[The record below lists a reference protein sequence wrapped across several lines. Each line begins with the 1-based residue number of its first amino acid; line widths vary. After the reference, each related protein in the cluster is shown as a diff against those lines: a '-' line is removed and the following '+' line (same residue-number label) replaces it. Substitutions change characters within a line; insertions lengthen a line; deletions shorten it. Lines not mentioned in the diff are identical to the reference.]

1 MWNKNKNA
9 GACRSKLWIAIAY
22 VMLAVALIGCL
33 ICTVLIVGQMKN
45 RDWTLANGFGS
56 KTDRI
61 RIYIDQGHN
70 PAPYHNSGAEGN
82 GLYEQ
87 DLTFHIGCL
96 LADQLKKD
104 GRFEVCLSR
113 PDENTVLGTDNTSSL
128 QARVDGATD
137 FHADYFISL
146 HINSFSESTV
156 KGIEVFS
163 ATGYTESY
171 DFGNSLLQGLEDST
185 GLKNRGMKLNPSLY
199 VLKHATM
206 PAVLLEMGFISNS
219 EDAALLCEQPELFV
233 QGIYDGILNYFER
246 IYILKVCTLIGL
258 IGVVS
263 VIFFIAGFVL
273 MKKYNLKQTR
283 TSVENMDGDDSAQ
296 ESERIS

>member
-1 MWNKNKNA
+1 MRVVFM
-9 GACRSKLWIAIAY
+9 GTPDF
-22 VMLAVALIGCL
+22 AVQ
-33 ICTVLIVGQMKN
+33 T
-45 RDWTLANGFGS
+45 
-56 KTDRI
+56 
-61 RIYIDQGHN
+61 
-70 PAPYHNSGAEGN
+70 
-82 GLYEQ
+82 
-87 DLTFHIGCL
+87 
-96 LADQLKKD
+96 LKKLVED
-104 GRFEVCLSR
+104 KWNVVAVYTQ
-113 PDENTVLGTDNTSSL
+113 PD
-128 QARVDGATD
+128 
-137 FHADYFISL
+137 
-146 HINSFSESTV
+146 
-156 KGIEVFS
+156 KP
-163 ATGYTESY
+163 
-171 DFGNSLLQGLEDST
+171 
-185 GLKNRGMKLNPSLY
+185 KNRGMKLNPSLY

-233 QGIYDGILNYFER
+233 QGIYDGILNYFEH